1 MKKTSFAKIAAVA
14 LCTVFAMAACSD
26 DDDNNNVAALQCN
39 PSSVTINEG
48 ATQKVIVSGG
58 KNYTATTGDS
68 ATATVSV
75 VKDTLFV
82 KGVKAGSTNVV
93 VTDSAKLTA
102 TVPVTVAAAT
112 AKKK

>member
-26 DDDNNNVAALQCN
+26 DDDNVAALQCN

-112 AKKK
+112 TKKK